1 MSSDD
6 EDAVGGRP
14 TVADDDGTDRT
25 KAMARV
31 ESDVADDA
39 DSRAGSP
46 ASGPG
51 DTPGE
56 PEHNDTEAEP
66 PSAETQPDDTPADD
80 SSVDEGSA
88 AGTPADVDDTPA
100 DTRHGTPHDT
110 ADDTPVDGIPVGD
123 VRTDGSSGG
132 QASTDTAPIAMAG
145 GLPPGRRPPAKR
157 PRGRFARY
165 ARRTG
170 LTMLGLVGLGVLGFA
185 IAYLL
190 TPIPSAQSGAKAEG
204 SVFYYADGKTVIAKQ
219 GTNRVVVPLSSV
231 PAPVRAAVISA
242 ENRSFYN
249 DPGVSLTSTTRA
261 LWSTVSGEQ
270 VQGGSTITQQMV
282 RNYYSGLSQER
293 TVFRKLKE
301 IMVALKVGRE
311 KDKDWILQQ
320 YLNTIYFG
328 RNAYGIQAAAKAYY
342 NTDVKKLTPEQG
354 AYLAAAIQL
363 PSYFADPYGDK
374 RAPAEARWRYV
385 IEGMVRLGAV
395 TPSDAAAMK
404 FPVPPEQKH
413 TDVLKGQ
420 VGYMMDTA
428 KAELEARGY
437 AEDEVNRGGL
447 KVVTTFDKKLMDAA
461 ARAVNSNVPDDTSKN
476 VLTGLVSINSANG
489 EVEAFYGGRDYLQ
502 RQLNSSFGSYAQ
514 AGSGFKPY
522 VLAAALDDGLGL
534 DTTVNGSS
542 PQTFNNVSLE
552 NNNNTSY
559 GMVDLVTATQQS
571 INTAYINL
579 GQEVGLDKVTAM
591 AEKLGIPERQLTA
604 NSANTSPTFPLGT
617 VSVSP
622 LQQASAYATF
632 AAEGVHHQPHVIK
645 SITRPGGKP
654 EKITDKGTQAFSK
667 GVARDATY
675 AMSKVVEAGTGTA
688 AQLYDREVAGKTGT
702 TTKGR
707 AIWFNG
713 FIPQMATSVGIFRTD
728 NKPLEIPGYAIYGGV
743 LPAQIWRSYMAEAT
757 QDMPVKNFAGPTVS
771 NRMPRDTAPA
781 TPRSTESTKPTP
793 TAPPEFEPSE
803 EPVEP
808 VPPPEEEPYEPPI
821 EPPPGTTEPRPRLV
835 QPPRA
840 EPRGGHAP

>member
-1 MSSDD
+1 R
-6 EDAVGGRP
+6 GRL
-14 TVADDDGTDRT
+14 
-25 KAMARV
+25 ARY
-31 ESDVADDA
+31 SR
-39 DSRAGSP
+39 RAGL
-46 ASGPG
+46 A
-51 DTPGE
+51 
-56 PEHNDTEAEP
+56 
-66 PSAETQPDDTPADD
+66 
-80 SSVDEGSA
+80 
-88 AGTPADVDDTPA
+88 
-100 DTRHGTPHDT
+100 
-110 ADDTPVDGIPVGD
+110 I
-123 VRTDGSSGG
+123 
-132 QASTDTAPIAMAG
+132 
-145 GLPPGRRPPAKR
+145 
-157 PRGRFARY
+157 
-165 ARRTG
+165 
-170 LTMLGLVGLGVLGFA
+170 LGLVGFGVLGFA

-219 GTNRVVVPLSSV
+219 GTNRVVVPLSAV
-231 PAPVRAAVISA
+231 PEAVRAAVISA

-342 NTDVKKLTPEQG
+342 NTDVKSLTPEQG

-374 RAPAEARWRYV
+374 RAPAEQRWRYV
-385 IEGMVRLGAV
+385 IDGMVRLGAV
-395 TPSDAAAMK
+395 KASDAATMK

-420 VGYMMDTA
+420 VGYMMDIA
-428 KAELEARGY
+428 KKELESRGY
-437 AEDEVNRGGL
+437 AEDEINRGGL
-447 KVVTTFDKKLMDAA
+447 KIVTTFDKKLMDAA
-461 ARAVNSNVPDDTSKN
+461 ASAVNSNLPEETSNK

-489 EVEAFYGGRDYLQ
+489 EVQAFYGGRDYLK
-502 RQLNSSFGSYAQ
+502 RQLDSSFGAYAQ

-534 DTTVNGSS
+534 DSTVDGSS

-559 GMVDLVTATQQS
+559 GTVDLVTATQQS

-579 GQEVGLDKVTAM
+579 GQEVGLNKVTAM
-591 AEKLGIPERQLTA
+591 AEKLGIPKRQLTA

-622 LQQASAYATF
+622 VQQASAYATF
-632 AAEGVHHQPHVIK
+632 AAEGVHHKPHVIK
-645 SITRPGGKP
+645 SIARPGSKP
-654 EKITDKGTQAFSK
+654 EKITDKGVQAFDK
-667 GVARDATY
+667 DVARDATY
-675 AMSKVVEAGTGTA
+675 AMTKVVEGGTGTA

-702 TTKGR
+702 TDEGR

-728 NKPLEIPGYAIYGGV
+728 NKPLEIPGYSIYGGV

-757 QDMPVKNFAGPTVS
+757 QNMPVERFAGPTVS
-771 NRMPRDTAPA
+771 NRPPRDSGPDTTRPSTTAV
-781 TPRSTESTKPTP
+781 PTP
-793 TAPPEFEPSE
+793 TAPLEPEPSE
-803 EPVEP
+803 EPADPEP
-808 VPPPEEEPYEPPI
+808 TEEPDNPDQSPEPPEA
-821 EPPPGTTEPRPRLV
+821 TVEPRPRLG
-835 QPPRA
+835 QPPPA
-840 EPRGGHAP
+840 ESGRGRDGHAP